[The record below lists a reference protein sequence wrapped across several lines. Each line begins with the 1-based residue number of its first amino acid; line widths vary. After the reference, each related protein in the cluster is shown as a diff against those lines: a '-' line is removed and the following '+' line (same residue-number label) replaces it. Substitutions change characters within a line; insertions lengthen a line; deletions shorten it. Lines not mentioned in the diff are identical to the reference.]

1 MQDDPRRTCTTVAC
15 FHRGCQSTFFSDH
28 RVSVAVRVNEQH
40 RTCPCR
46 CVVPLSHA
54 LRGVSGKH
62 VLGIVHTKM
71 RKGIEDRDNNWPGDR
86 LTGERQTRDVCQPV
100 IRERRYTAEVRFS
113 SARVAIAV
121 ISSFGSTGFG
131 TNISNPADNACIRS
145 STLT

>member
-1 MQDDPRRTCTTVAC
+1 MFPP
-15 FHRGCQSTFFSDH
+15 GLSINFFADH
-28 RVSVAVRVNEQH
+28 RVSVAVSAKELH

-54 LRGVSGKH
+54 LRGVSGKR

-71 RKGIEDRDNNWPGDR
+71 RKVIEDGDNNWPGDR
-86 LTGERQTRDVCQPV
+86 LTGERQTRAVCQPV
-100 IRERRYTAEVRFS
+100 ICGRRYTAEVPFS

-131 TNISNPADNACIRS
+131 TNI
-145 STLT
+145 